1 MNQSASGPFSSTI
14 QLIFVPALIS
24 LIVTLWRLTGELLQ
38 WSARFYNP
46 EAGGSGAIVGITWLA
61 PVFGIYFA
69 LHLTRTGQ
77 APSHWGKALSLAIM
91 GGVVLIAG
99 TPVQAVFLEN
109 SFFAGLVYIWLLGL
123 VATSIQYFG
132 WSQLFKT
139 LLAYGLAARLPV
151 ILIMALAMQG
161 GWGTHYDAIPDGF
174 PEMGWPAAFLWLG
187 FFPQLVFW
195 VSFTIVIGAFFG
207 TPVAVIFQRRKAV
220 AEAAA
225 SGV

>member
-1 MNQSASGPFSSTI
+1 MNQAASGPFSSTVR
-14 QLIFVPALIS
+14 LVLVPALIS

-77 APSHWGKALSLAIM
+77 APSHWGKALSFAIL
-91 GGVVLIAG
+91 GGVLLVAG

-123 VATSIQYFG
+123 VAASLQYFG

-151 ILIMALAMQG
+151 MLIMALAIQG
-161 GWGTHYDAIPDGF
+161 GWGTHYDARPDGF
-174 PEMGWPAAFLWLG
+174 PEMGWQAAFLWLG
-187 FFPQLVFW
+187 FFPQLLFW
-195 VSFTIVIGAFFG
+195 VPFTIVIGGFFG
-207 TPVAVIFQRRKAV
+207 TSVAVVSQRRKA
-220 AEAAA
+220 AA
-225 SGV
+225 STAAS

>member
-1 MNQSASGPFSSTI
+1 MNQSASGQLSSTVR
-14 QLIFVPALIS
+14 LIFVPALVS

-77 APSHWGKALSLAIM
+77 
-91 GGVVLIAG
+91 
-99 TPVQAVFLEN
+99 
-109 SFFAGLVYIWLLGL
+109 
-123 VATSIQYFG
+123 
-132 WSQLFKT
+132 KT

-151 ILIMALAMQG
+151 ILIMALAIQG
-161 GWGTHYDAIPDGF
+161 GWGTHYDARPGGF
-174 PEMGWPAAFLWLG
+174 PEMGWHAAFLWLG
-187 FFPQLVFW
+187 FFPQLLFW

-207 TPVAVIFQRRKAV
+207 TPAALIFQRRKAV
-220 AEAAA
+220 AETAA
-225 SGV
+225 S